1 MLVLLCANCYL
12 KQTSYSK
19 YQQHMVK
26 DTAMLVTW
34 LPLIYGKRNTGY
46 RRHSGSTCRL
56 PLA

>member
-1 MLVLLCANCYL
+1 
-12 KQTSYSK
+12 
-19 YQQHMVK
+19 MVK